1 MHLLALG
8 LLLPLLAPG
17 DAISCF
23 NCTSTEGYNCST
35 SQQKCTA
42 SVNSCITIA
51 RNGNTGGL
59 DIQHPTY
66 EKKCNSDDRLCNQFY
81 GLVAGDF
88 RMLWN
93 SSCCRAD
100 RCNTQ
105 EVIVQTAPQI
115 PNGVRC
121 NSCFARGANFC
132 LNHTTVACIGLLT
145 NCIHFAT
152 IASTDEFK
160 DEQVAFTGCATRNM
174 CDMGAGALF
183 AAGRNVDIKVNT
195 CSRALGI
202 STQYSLV
209 LPLLAGL
216 LCFAFCS

>member
-1 MHLLALG
+1 MINVISVHSSPTSNHHIDCG
-8 LLLPLLAPG
+8 L
-17 DAISCF
+17 
-23 NCTSTEGYNCST
+23 N
-35 SQQKCTA
+35 
-42 SVNSCITIA
+42 
-51 RNGNTGGL
+51 
-59 DIQHPTY
+59 IQHPTY

-121 NSCFARGANFC
+121 NSCFARGAHFC
-132 LNHTTVACIGLLT
+132 LNHTTVACTGLLT

-183 AAGRNVDIKVNT
+183 AAGRNVDIKIWSRLPT
-195 CSRALGI
+195 MSICSTFPSWKI
-202 STQYSLV
+202 S
-209 LPLLAGL
+209 
-216 LCFAFCS
+216 LCCSDL